1 MLTARSPHMS
11 VEEIDSGRRPVPTIR
26 TSATRALLETWC
38 VHELQWVVFQPQ
50 APLVWDQVV
59 GHMRGYLGNLW
70 VSGALQG
77 ATASEAFF
85 VMCDQ
90 STMTQEDILMGHVVC
105 LVGLAPVTPGEFT
118 LYRIHIHQ
126 KSW

>member
-1 MLTARSPHMS
+1 MLTAPSSHMF
-11 VEEIDSGRRPVPTIR
+11 VEEMDSGRRPAPTVR
-26 TSATRALLETWC
+26 SSATRTLLETWC
-38 VHELQWVVFQPQ
+38 VHELQWVLFQPQ
-50 APLVWDQVV
+50 APSVWGQVI
-59 GHMRGYLGNLW
+59 GQLRGYLGNLW

-77 ATASEAFF
+77 ATAGEAFF
-85 VMCDQ
+85 VLCDR
-90 STMTQEDILMGHVVC
+90 STMTPEDILMGHLVC